1 MNIVALYKIP
11 DDMDRAVAI
20 LSEATG
26 KSKYEAVS
34 RLRVARKIP
43 VIVGGYA
50 GSAEAEEVSKKL
62 ASAGFGTIVM
72 DRDDMGA
79 GDGLFAVRAF
89 SFEGTSLR
97 VESRQRDTVTV
108 DYDDVDLILCGKGIR
123 TEKVTITEK
132 SRKLSLGRAVITSG
146 LMMTKKEGKDRED
159 VTENR
164 EGFIHLYGGTKAVL
178 VFRENAVDYSSLGT
192 LMKPSRYANFTFVA
206 EELKRRCRNA
216 SYDESLLNKS
226 VQKQI
231 LGPLFEPEEN
241 LDIAISLIAAMFRKG
256 R

>member
-1 MNIVALYKIP
+1 MNIVAVYAIP
-11 DDMDRAVAI
+11 DNMDGAVAI

-26 KSKYEAVS
+26 TSKYEAAS
-34 RLRVARKIP
+34 RLRVAGKIP

-50 GSAEAEEVSKKL
+50 GYAEAEEVSKNL

-72 DRDDMGA
+72 DRDDLGA
-79 GDGLFAVRAF
+79 GDDPVVVRTF
-89 SFEGTSLR
+89 SFEDTSLS

-123 TEKVTITEK
+123 TGTGTITEK

-146 LMMTKKEGKDRED
+146 LMMTKKEEKHRKD

-178 VFRENAVDYSSLGT
+178 VFRETAVDYSSLGAM
-192 LMKPSRYANFTFVA
+192 MKPSRYMNFTFIV
-206 EELKRRCRNA
+206 EELKRR
-216 SYDESLLNKS
+216 
-226 VQKQI
+226 
-231 LGPLFEPEEN
+231 
-241 LDIAISLIAAMFRKG
+241 
-256 R
+256 